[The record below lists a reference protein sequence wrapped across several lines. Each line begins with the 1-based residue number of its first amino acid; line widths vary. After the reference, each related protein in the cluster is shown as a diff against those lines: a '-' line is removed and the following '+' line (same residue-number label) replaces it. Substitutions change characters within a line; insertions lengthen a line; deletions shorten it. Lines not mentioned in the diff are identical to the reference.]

1 MRFTLLR
8 YAKVALLPLAFPY
21 LCRMTDTPWF
31 ASWFDTSYYHQ
42 LYNHRSEEEAQA
54 FIERLV
60 DFLALKPSS
69 MVLDLACGKG
79 RHARTLHALGLNVL
93 GTDLSPQSIAF
104 ANESA
109 VDGLRFLVQDMREPL
124 QNESFD
130 AVFNLFTSFGYFDST
145 AENQRVIDAVYTM
158 LTPSGIL
165 VIDFLNA
172 QRVMD
177 TLVPV
182 EHVQRDTLTFNIR
195 RELSA
200 GKVIKHIEFTVQ
212 GNSFHFTEQV
222 QLLGLSDFQ
231 ELLNEHFHIL
241 HTFGDYALSEFD
253 SSTSPRLILIAQKR

>member
-1 MRFTLLR
+1 
-8 YAKVALLPLAFPY
+8 
-21 LCRMTDTPWF
+21 MTDTPWF

-60 DFLALKPSS
+60 DFLALKPGAK
-69 MVLDLACGKG
+69 VLDLACGKG

-104 ANESA
+104 ANEYA
-109 VDGLRFLVQDMREPL
+109 TDGLRFQVQDMREPL

-145 AENQRVIDAVYTM
+145 LENQRVIDTVYTM
-158 LTPSGIL
+158 LNPQGIL

-172 QRVMD
+172 QRVIE
-177 TLVPV
+177 TLVPE
-182 EHVQRDTLTFNIR
+182 EHVQRDVLTFNIR

-200 GKVIKHIEFTVQ
+200 GKVIKHIEFTDQ
-212 GNSFHFTEQV
+212 GKAFHFTEQV

-231 ELLNEHFHIL
+231 ELLNEYFHIL
-241 HTFGDYALSEFD
+241 HTFGDYTLSEFD
-253 SSTSPRLILIAQKR
+253 SSASPRLILIAQKK

>member
-1 MRFTLLR
+1 M
-8 YAKVALLPLAFPY
+8 
-21 LCRMTDTPWF
+21 PWF
-31 ASWFDTSYYHQ
+31 ASWFDTSYYHM
-42 LYNHRSEEEAQA
+42 LYNHRNEEEAQD

-60 DFLALKPSS
+60 NFLALEPKSK
-69 MVLDLACGKG
+69 VLDLACGKG

-109 VDGLRFLVQDMREPL
+109 VDGLQFKAQDMREPL
-124 QNESFD
+124 PNESFD

-145 AENQRVIDAVYTM
+145 AENQRVIDSVHTM
-158 LTPSGIL
+158 LTPRGIL

-172 QRVMD
+172 QRVTD

-182 EHVQRDTLTFNIR
+182 EQVQRDALTFNIR

-200 GKVIKHIEFTVQ
+200 GKVIKHIEFTDE
-212 GNSFHFTEQV
+212 GKDFHYTEQV
-222 QLLGLSDFQ
+222 QLLGLADFQ

-241 HTFGDYALSEFD
+241 HTFGNYALDAFD
-253 SSTSPRLILIAQKR
+253 PSTSPRLIIIAQKK

>member
-1 MRFTLLR
+1 
-8 YAKVALLPLAFPY
+8 
-21 LCRMTDTPWF
+21 MTDTPWF

-60 DFLALKPSS
+60 DFLALNPGAK
-69 MVLDLACGKG
+69 VLDLACGKG

-104 ANESA
+104 ANEYA
-109 VDGLRFLVQDMREPL
+109 TDGLRFQVQDMREPL

-145 AENQRVIDAVYTM
+145 SENQRVIDTVYTM
-158 LTPSGIL
+158 LNPQGIL

-172 QRVMD
+172 KRVVD
-177 TLVPV
+177 SLVPV
-182 EHVQRDTLTFNIR
+182 ERIQRDPLTFNIR
-195 RELSA
+195 RELAA
-200 GKVIKHIEFTVQ
+200 GKVIKHIEFTDQ
-212 GNSFHFTEQV
+212 GNAFHFTEQV
-222 QLLGLSDFQ
+222 QLLSLADFQ

-241 HTFGDYALSEFD
+241 HTFGDYTLSEFD
-253 SSTSPRLILIAQKR
+253 SSASPRLILIAQKK